1 MHIKPGLTITNKASI
16 NTQPNEQ
23 VKTAGSSIRSVAKIS
38 NPNATECFPAF
49 EPISYPMIM
58 LSDPATDPAT
68 ECFPAFEPISSPRGM
83 LSFRPFR
90 PDSYPVDRQNAIR
103 NSLEIEHSTDD
114 KAQLLP
120 PPILYPTSDRH
131 HPTSMT
137 GVPYSK
143 TLSEYTQ

>member
-49 EPISYPMIM
+49 EPM
-58 LSDPATDPAT
+58 LSDTQVT
-68 ECFPAFEPISSPRGM
+68 
-83 LSFRPFR
+83 LTFRPFR